1 MAATSILQVI
11 LDISGLTSGAK
22 TLHHEFTN
30 EAAPGQ
36 TTSLVLQSGFNSIAV
51 PTTARGVV
59 ILRDPTSTVA
69 VTFKGVTGDTGV
81 VFDDC
86 LALVFRSGAVP
97 ATIGLTAASTDT
109 GKYTE
114 ITFF

>member
-1 MAATSILQVI
+1 MSATAILQLI
-11 LDISGLTSGAK
+11 LDVKDLTSGSKA
-22 TLHHEFTN
+22 LRHEV
-30 EAAPGQ
+30 AAVDATSQ
-36 TTSLVLQSGFNSIAV
+36 TTQIVLQSGFNSITV
-51 PTTARGVV
+51 PTNAHGVV
-59 ILRDPTSTVA
+59 ILRDPTSTIA
-69 VTFKGVTGDTGV
+69 VTLKGITGDTGL

-86 LALVFRSGAVP
+86 FAYVFRAGAVP